1 MKQESFAFW
10 GEQKGNLA
18 GSFALSDAEWS
29 LYMMICSFLDCVDPI
44 HLSGSAGDSLFF
56 MFCSFFLLFSSF
68 LIPCFL
74 FRCFKV
80 TFATV
85 CSTLDRSKVS
95 QPSSSYL
102 LRCETEQL

>member
-10 GEQKGNLA
+10 AEQKGNLA

-68 LIPCFL
+68 
-74 FRCFKV
+74 
-80 TFATV
+80 
-85 CSTLDRSKVS
+85 
-95 QPSSSYL
+95 
-102 LRCETEQL
+102 